1 MPGLRG
7 RGLSTSLPRL
17 CWGLIRALTW
27 GPSRGVRKEARVT
40 QGLVLSFSLYGRL
53 LQPVG
58 GWGESPGLKA
68 SRACDCRPPRCP
80 APQLALWTAA
90 GTQGASTVRA
100 LPSGSLGP
108 WVRLGHPRVG
118 PAGAPQGLRPF
129 SGLHGPPT
137 ALVHAAPA
145 LTAAALPFGN
155 RQAKPAQTRPPPRL
169 AGSLAHILLSSF
181 GTRRPHCSE
190 GTPRAGQGA
199 ASPEKPCK
207 PLPQA
212 P

>member
-1 MPGLRG
+1 M
-7 RGLSTSLPRL
+7 
-17 CWGLIRALTW
+17 
-27 GPSRGVRKEARVT
+27 T

-108 WVRLGHPRVG
+108 WVRLGRPRASD
-118 PAGAPQGLRPF
+118 PSQGF
-129 SGLHGPPT
+129 T
-137 ALVHAAPA
+137 V
-145 LTAAALPFGN
+145 
-155 RQAKPAQTRPPPRL
+155 PPRPW
-169 AGSLAHILLSSF
+169 F
-181 GTRRPHCSE
+181 
-190 GTPRAGQGA
+190 TPLQ
-199 ASPEKPCK
+199 
-207 PLPQA
+207 L
-212 P
+212 